1 MSYVT
6 SNPPTGTPTWTDLDV
21 PDLARAKE
29 FYGALFG
36 WEYAAGSPTAGDAD
50 GAGDGDGDNG
60 GGSAP
65 AGPEPYTLCLL
76 RGRPVAGLNPVPDAS
91 GPRLWRVYLAT
102 DDCDA
107 TAKRV
112 TGAGGTLLQ
121 PPADIGDRGRS
132 ARVLDPSGAE
142 FALWQGRARLG
153 YEIVFEPGSLVR
165 NDLVTPDP
173 APARAFYPAVFDYT
187 LDGNDDLPGTDFTFL
202 RRPDGHEIGGIL
214 GDPAAPAAA
223 WGTLFA
229 VADADAAAERAVA
242 AGGAAGT
249 PHDTFYARM
258 VTLTDPFGTVFEVG
272 DATRAAQS

>member
-21 PDLARAKE
+21 PDLKRAKE

-36 WEYAAGSPTAGDAD
+36 WEYAAGVPTAD
-50 GAGDGDGDNG
+50 AGDR
-60 GGSAP
+60 SAP

-76 RGRPVAGLNPVPDAS
+76 GGRPVAALNPVPSGAS
-91 GPRLWRVYLAT
+91 ARLWRVHFAT

-121 PPADIGDRGRS
+121 APADIGDRGRS
-132 ARVLDPSGAE
+132 ARALDPSGAE

-165 NDLVTPDP
+165 NDLVAPDP

-187 LDGNDDLPGTDFTFL
+187 LDGNDDLPGADFTFL

-214 GDPAAPAAA
+214 GDPDAPAAA
-223 WGTLFA
+223 WQTLFA

-242 AGGAAGT
+242 AGGAAGV

-258 VTLTDPFGTVFEVG
+258 VTITDPFGTVFEVG
-272 DATRAAQS
+272 DATRAAGTGQS